1 MTKQQ
6 LINILTK
13 FATVPN
19 QSKTK
24 FFIPADKI
32 SEIAGE
38 VMKLQKAK
46 KTPPDLETCYIWFP
60 DFPKELVQQA
70 WQHYEDGKNENGE
83 WTDSQGKIV
92 INHKQKMRTNWL
104 KPEHKTK
111 PETPISKMVF

>member
-24 FFIPADKI
+24 LFIPADKI

-38 VMKLQKAK
+38 IMKLNKSSFVPPTLDEVKEFVRSKGYSDECAQKAF
-46 KTPPDLETCYIWFP
+46 DY
-60 DFPKELVQQA
+60 
-70 WQHYEDGKNENGE
+70 YEAME
-83 WTDSQGKIV
+83 WKDNNDKPVKSWKGKI
-92 INHKQKMRTNWL
+92 IAIWL
-104 KPEHKTK
+104 KPEFKIVEK
-111 PETPISKMVF
+111 SGNSGMVY

>member
-6 LINILTK
+6 ITNILTK

-38 VMKLQKAK
+38 VMKLNKSSFVPPTLEMVKEFAKSKGYSEECAVKAWDYYDAMEWK
-46 KTPPDLETCYIWFP
+46 DSEGKAVKSWKGKLIAVWFKP
-60 DFPKELVQQA
+60 E
-70 WQHYEDGKNENGE
+70 Y
-83 WTDSQGKIV
+83 KIV
-92 INHKQKMRTNWL
+92 EKSPN
-104 KPEHKTK
+104 
-111 PETPISKMVF
+111 SGMVY

>member
-6 LINILTK
+6 LINTLTK

-38 VMKLQKAK
+38 VMKLNKSSFVPPELDEVISFVRSKGYSDECAQKAF
-46 KTPPDLETCYIWFP
+46 DY
-60 DFPKELVQQA
+60 
-70 WQHYEDGKNENGE
+70 YEAMEWKDNNGKQVKS
-83 WTDSQGKIV
+83 WKGKI
-92 INHKQKMRTNWL
+92 IAIWL
-104 KPEHKTK
+104 KPEYKLTETK
-111 PETPISKMVF
+111 SKGGMVY